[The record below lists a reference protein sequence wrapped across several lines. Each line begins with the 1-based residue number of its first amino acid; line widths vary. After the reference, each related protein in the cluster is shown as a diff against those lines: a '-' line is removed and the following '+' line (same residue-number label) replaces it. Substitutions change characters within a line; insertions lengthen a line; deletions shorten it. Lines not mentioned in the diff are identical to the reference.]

1 LPIDN
6 TELKISKE
14 EVRVVS
20 GNGRGVYDPS
30 LFMCPAN
37 MFNLQGGLSY
47 LVHTC
52 ADAILRALQICL
64 VPGNLAGA

>member
-37 MFNLQGGLSY
+37 REASL
-47 LVHTC
+47 
-52 ADAILRALQICL
+52 I
-64 VPGNLAGA
+64 